1 MEVYADSKQKPGRAV
16 QGTSGSGLPAISGIP
31 TRTEYYPACVHST
44 LQPSLPAAL
53 LSCDSRSTRKIG
65 QYVCRHRISKTPEG
79 VDYQISD
86 FRRSSC
92 CLVSGGRSSIPQS
105 FRSYRLGSGLERV
118 VVRTPCIPRSV
129 LGLRSNASSPRPHQ
143 QRPLSVSAVH
153 SPCIMHAPSL
163 PVGSLWL
170 CLLPPDY

>member
-53 LSCDSRSTRKIG
+53 LSCDSCSTRKIG

-92 CLVSGGRSSIPQS
+92 CLVSGGRSSNSAHTALGPDWKGLWCEHLA
-105 FRSYRLGSGLERV
+105 FREA
-118 VVRTPCIPRSV
+118 CW
-129 LGLRSNASSPRPHQ
+129 A
-143 QRPLSVSAVH
+143 
-153 SPCIMHAPSL
+153 
-163 PVGSLWL
+163 
-170 CLLPPDY
+170 